1 MTETWLKPYHVVIA
15 VENKQCRVLE
25 EFASLGLKQLKVTD
39 IRGSSSGTVKHLV
52 ELDAKDAEK
61 ISKDWKSTSQRKAES
76 KHSLWFES
84 QGCEVCNT
92 ILSHGAFLISG
103 RSVEEHTIM
112 YSFIVP
118 TFEVYTG
125 IISALEN
132 SGHKVNVLKRGSFEA
147 KSGVLTEN
155 QERIFWLALKSG
167 FFDYPRKIGLRE
179 LADKLGVRPS
189 TLSEIIRRGTKRLL
203 KQYFES
209 EQAKLAGN
217 P

>member
-1 MTETWLKPYHVVIA
+1 METWPKPYHVVIA
-15 VENKQCRVLE
+15 VENRQCRILE

-39 IRGSSSGTVKHLV
+39 IRSSSSGTVKHLV

-61 ISKDWKSTSQRKAES
+61 ISEEWKSSSSRRKVEG

-84 QGCEVCNT
+84 EGCEVCNT

-103 RSVEEHTIM
+103 RSVEEHMIM

-132 SGHKVNVLKRGSFEA
+132 SGHKVNVLKKGSFEA

-179 LADKLGVRPS
+179 LAAKLGVRPS
-189 TLSEIIRRGTKRLL
+189 TLSEMIRRGTKRLL
-203 KQYFES
+203 KQYFEN
-209 EQAKLAGN
+209 EQAKLASN